1 MSHDW
6 LAQVRDL
13 TLTLVRF
20 PSVTDT
26 PGEREFAGYIR
37 DVLAAH
43 PYFQAHPAHL
53 RLEPIPD
60 DPYGRANVFAL
71 VRGSGP
77 ATVVLAGHYD
87 VVSVANYGDLEPWAF
102 DPEALLPRLRADLEA
117 GQGAAVTDTL
127 ALADLQSG
135 DYLPGRGALDMKSG
149 LAAGVAVLYRFAE
162 TAGRAGNLIFMTTPD
177 EEATSRGMRAAVL
190 RLPALAREWGV
201 DPVAAIN
208 LDSEGDRGDG
218 HDGRAVFLGSVGKL
232 LASVYVVGRETHAGA
247 PFDGINA
254 TLLAAEITRRIEC
267 NVALSDTAAGEV
279 APPPTCLTQ
288 IDLKPHYDVTTPSA
302 AWCTYNVL
310 SYARSAAE
318 VLATL
323 RDVVAEALDSA
334 VAGVAEQ
341 ARRYGECTG
350 RPETPPAWQPRVLT
364 FADLKALALRRGGAA
379 AAAAL
384 AGLTAQLQDDPQ
396 VDLPQL
402 SRRLTALLWSYSG
415 LTGPAAVLGVA
426 ALYYPRVHLDGATPR
441 QIRLRDAAVRQAA
454 AVMQDTGVGIRTRP
468 FFPGISDMSFLGGTE
483 APADLAV
490 LAANTPA
497 WGSRIR
503 FDYAAAQALN
513 LPAINVG
520 PWGRDYHQRTERV
533 NMPYSFGVVPE
544 LIWRIAGD
552 VLGDAAVQA

>member
-6 LAQVRDL
+6 LTQVRDL

-20 PSVTDT
+20 PSVTGT

-60 DPYGRANVFAL
+60 DPHGRANVFAL
-71 VRGSGP
+71 VRGSGA

-87 VVSVANYGDLEPWAF
+87 VVSAGNYGDLEPWAF
-102 DPEALLPRLRADLEA
+102 DPEALLPRLRAALEA
-117 GQGAAVTDTL
+117 GHSEAETDTL
-127 ALADLQSG
+127 ALADLRGG

-149 LAAGVAVLYRFAE
+149 LAAGIAVLYRFAE
-162 TAGRAGNLIFMTTPD
+162 STQRTGNLLFMTTPD
-177 EEATSRGMRAAVL
+177 EEATSYGMRAAVL
-190 RLPALAREWGV
+190 RLPGLAREWGLE
-201 DPVAAIN
+201 PIAAIN

-232 LASVYVVGRETHAGA
+232 LPSVYVVGRETHAGA

-254 TLLAAEITRRIEC
+254 TLLAAEITRHIEC
-267 NVALSDTAAGEV
+267 NVALSDSAAGEV

-288 IDLKPHYDVTTPSA
+288 IDLKPHYDVTTPVS

-310 SYARSAAE
+310 SYARTAAE

-323 RDVVAEALDSA
+323 REVVAAALDAA
-334 VAGVAEQ
+334 VAQVAEQ
-341 ARRYGECTG
+341 ARRYAERTG
-350 RPETPPAWQPRVLT
+350 RPAPPPAWQPRVLT
-364 FADLKALALRRGGAA
+364 FAVLKALALRRGGPATET
-379 AAAAL
+379 AL
-384 AGLTAQLQDDPQ
+384 ADLTARLQDDPQ

-402 SRRLTALLWSYSG
+402 SRRLTELLWGYSG

-441 QIRLRDAAVRQAA
+441 QTRLREAAVRQAA
-454 AVMQDTGVGIRTRP
+454 AVTRVTGVGIRPRP

-483 APADLAV
+483 ASADLAV

-503 FDYAAAQALN
+503 FDYAAAQALD

-533 NMPYSFGVVPE
+533 NVPYSFGIVPE

-552 VLGDAAVQA
+552 LLDW